1 MGKRIQG
8 ITIQIDGET
17 VKLNDALKKV
27 DTQLNATQRSLKD
40 VNKLLKMDPKS
51 TELLR
56 QKQQYLGDAIKQ
68 TEQKLKAEEEALKQL
83 KEDPTPENAEQQR
96 ALARDIEETKQKL
109 SGLKKEYKEFGSVGS
124 EQIKQVGADVKAM
137 GQKVTDVG
145 AGLTKNVTTPILAAG
160 AASAAAWKEID
171 DGMDAVTKRT
181 GATGDALREM
191 QDVAKEIPQTINV
204 SFADA
209 GAAVGEV
216 NTRFKVTGKEL
227 EDLSKKFLEFAAV
240 NGEDVASSVDQ
251 AQKAMA
257 AWNIPTKDA
266 GIFLDTLNKV
276 GQDTGVS
283 MGTLM
288 ASLAANKTELS
299 EMGFSA
305 ADAANFLGQCEVS
318 GTDVSTV
325 MAGMKKAMQNA
336 TKEGKTLSG
345 SLQEFDGVMDSNATD
360 AEKLQAAY
368 DLFGKKAGAAIY
380 EAASK
385 GSLSFDEL
393 GQSLENNL
401 GSVSS
406 TFEEAQ
412 DPVDKMAT
420 TLNTLKVVGAD
431 LIDVAGTVGL
441 PIIMQ
446 IGQKAKE
453 LKSAWDGLSPSQ
465 QQMIIKIAGI
475 AAVAGP
481 LISIIGGLITGVGG
495 LITSVG
501 TISAFVSGTFIPAFA
516 AAGPAVAAFAAPIL
530 PAIAI
535 VGGLVGAG
543 VLLYKNWDKVS
554 KTGKELGKN
563 LKKIGGDIKTGVTK
577 AWTDVKSA
585 TSEKWDSIKKSVKD
599 SMEGAKKD
607 TQSGIEKIKGFFKFD
622 IKLPDVKAPKWP
634 DINEKLTNIK
644 AKLKFDWKLP
654 TIGHPSWP
662 DLNDKLSKIKAKLKF
677 DWKLP
682 TIGHPS
688 WPDISDKLSKI
699 KNKLSFSW
707 KLPKIGAPS
716 WPDISDKLSKIKD
729 KLKFNWKLP
738 EIGLP
743 SMPHI
748 SLDWASKT
756 FFGREIRYPTGFSVD
771 WNAKA
776 MNSGLIMK
784 KPTIFGVDTYGRLMG
799 GGEVGSETVVGT
811 NSLMNMVKS
820 AASSGM
826 RGQSAE
832 MIAVCNYWGQRF
844 MQIMAEYFPQ
854 FAEGNIT
861 YLDGDQIAGKL
872 TARVDRQIGRQI
884 MHKERGI

>member
-1 MGKRIQG
+1 
-8 ITIQIDGET
+8 
-17 VKLNDALKKV
+17 
-27 DTQLNATQRSLKD
+27 
-40 VNKLLKMDPKS
+40 
-51 TELLR
+51 
-56 QKQQYLGDAIKQ
+56 
-68 TEQKLKAEEEALKQL
+68 
-83 KEDPTPENAEQQR
+83 
-96 ALARDIEETKQKL
+96 
-109 SGLKKEYKEFGSVGS
+109 
-124 EQIKQVGADVKAM
+124 
-137 GQKVTDVG
+137 
-145 AGLTKNVTTPILAAG
+145 
-160 AASAAAWKEID
+160 
-171 DGMDAVTKRT
+171 
-181 GATGDALREM
+181 
-191 QDVAKEIPQTINV
+191 
-204 SFADA
+204 
-209 GAAVGEV
+209 
-216 NTRFKVTGKEL
+216 
-227 EDLSKKFLEFAAV
+227 
-240 NGEDVASSVDQ
+240 
-251 AQKAMA
+251 MA

-288 ASLAANKTELS
+288 SSLAANKTELS

-406 TFEEAQ
+406 TFEGAQ

-516 AAGPAVAAFAAPIL
+516 AAGPAVAAFEAPIL

-662 DLNDKLSKIKAKLKF
+662 D
-677 DWKLP
+677 
-682 TIGHPS
+682 
-688 WPDISDKLSKI
+688 ISDKLSKI
-699 KNKLSFSW
+699 KNKLNFS
-707 KLPKIGAPS
+707 
-716 WPDISDKLSKIKD
+716 
-729 KLKFNWKLP
+729 WKLP

-776 MNSGLIMK
+776 MNSGIIMK